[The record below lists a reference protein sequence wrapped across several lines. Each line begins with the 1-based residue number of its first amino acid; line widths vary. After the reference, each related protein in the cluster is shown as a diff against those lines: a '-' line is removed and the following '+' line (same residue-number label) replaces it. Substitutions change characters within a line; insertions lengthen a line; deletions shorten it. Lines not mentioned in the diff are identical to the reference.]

1 MRNITSLETIF
12 SVKIKGNNE
21 IKGKLKMSICKVG
34 TSNIFDYSILLICM
48 PFILLYFW
56 PFFLYKNQF
65 ITLETFNPLKIT
77 W

>member
-1 MRNITSLETIF
+1 
-12 SVKIKGNNE
+12 
-21 IKGKLKMSICKVG
+21 MSICKVG